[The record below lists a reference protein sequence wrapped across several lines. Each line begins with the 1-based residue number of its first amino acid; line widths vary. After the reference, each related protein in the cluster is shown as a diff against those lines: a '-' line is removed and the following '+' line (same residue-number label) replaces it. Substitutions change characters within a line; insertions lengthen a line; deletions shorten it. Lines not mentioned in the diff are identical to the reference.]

1 MLGINPCEKDNGKI
15 RVIHHQ
21 LRFSAEARGLLG
33 STVDSYFLE
42 PQGRRNRGS
51 GPGHH
56 RRVAESQKRMNL
68 SFNGCYAGVGP

>member
-1 MLGINPCEKDNGKI
+1 MNPWKKDNEKL
-15 RVIHHQ
+15 RVIDHE
-21 LRFSAEARGLLG
+21 LRFSAEVRGLLG

-56 RRVAESQKRMNL
+56 RRVAESQWRMNL
-68 SFNGCYAGVGP
+68 SFNGCYAGIGP